1 MPDTTPTLRDRIAQ
15 AARDLGHPQWDA
27 VALADAVLTV
37 LRPATQPEIK
47 AAVADLPARLR
58 TVLTDRYTAL
68 GNPFSE
74 MRYNEE
80 GPDGWPASHPVSPDL
95 VAEVLR
101 ELMAD
106 APARQVLGTPTAD
119 PAACVHPEGFEGEC
133 PCPPSCPCCDVTAA
147 ALQPASAPAAPILEP
162 QDHPGAD
169 LFVALRA
176 AGLDADE
183 ANRRMYAYAGM
194 ILRQEKAT
202 ASAPAAPTDR
212 ATDRRDR
219 YAAAILDA
227 LARDTTRGPHW
238 GAAADAAMAVADAEQ
253 AALRAEAEGLDE
265 ALRGLISAS
274 DKDVARL
281 RADRAAVLR
290 EAANALVAGP
300 VDNLVS
306 APAAFTEAIEMLR
319 RMADEVQ
326 PTETERDPACGR
338 CNHPLHTGHCP
349 HFAGTAGACQ
359 CPARQ
364 RREPHP
370 TEADLA
376 HALAL
381 LNQLPATAAT
391 EEPQP

>member
-27 VALADAVLTV
+27 VALADTVLTV

-147 ALQPASAPAAPILEP
+147 ALQPASAPAAPADRATVLEEA
-162 QDHPGAD
+162 AD
-169 LFVALRA
+169 YAQRIAKAMAAADEDWASRAGWACASVA
-176 AGLDADE
+176 AGLGRLADE
-183 ANRRMYAYAGM
+183 A
-194 ILRQEKAT
+194 
-202 ASAPAAPTDR
+202 
-212 ATDRRDR
+212 
-219 YAAAILDA
+219 
-227 LARDTTRGPHW
+227 
-238 GAAADAAMAVADAEQ
+238 
-253 AALRAEAEGLDE
+253 
-265 ALRGLISAS
+265 
-274 DKDVARL
+274 
-281 RADRAAVLR
+281 
-290 EAANALVAGP
+290 
-300 VDNLVS
+300 
-306 APAAFTEAIEMLR
+306 
-319 RMADEVQ
+319 Q
-326 PTETERDPACGR
+326 PTETDDGDPICGDQYDGEACELD
-338 CNHPLHTGHCP
+338 PGHDGAHC
-349 HFAGTAGACQ
+349 AGTLCWDDE
-359 CPARQ
+359 R
-364 RREPHP
+364 
-370 TEADLA
+370 
-376 HALAL
+376 
-381 LNQLPATAAT
+381 ATAAT
-391 EEPQP
+391 DEPQP